1 MSGLAIAGWV
11 LLTCIII
18 GVIWLLTKKKG
29 TEGDSCEGTDK
40 HAVYKLNA
48 DLDCKM
54 DSCITGYSL
63 NDDSTLCELTKKEG
77 DSCEGTDKHAIYKLN
92 ADLDCKMDSCIT
104 GYTLND
110 DSTLCE
116 LNKNTSPIDGLKLI
130 TDDFTDSSKL
140 WPNISSELFKMYP
153 GKYMEA
159 TDSDAPEDGQIL
171 GMYITEDVFVVYR
184 RNDDSSLFKPI
195 WTFPNY
201 FKDSNK
207 GEWSLKIYRNDGKM
221 RLDGGPTGEGGP
233 TPDDEDGNLY
243 NGSQWQQNQS
253 GTEPFTLATS
263 GDCPYV
269 YMMDNDGVKNKL
281 IPADEYCK
289 NT

>member
-1 MSGLAIAGWV
+1 MCE
-11 LLTCIII
+11 LTK
-18 GVIWLLTKKKG
+18 KKKG
-29 TEGDSCEGTDK
+29 TEGDSCEGPDK
-40 HAVYKLNA
+40 HAVYKLDS
-48 DLDCKM
+48 DLKCAI
-54 DSCITGYSL
+54 DSCIKPYS
-63 NDDSTLCELTKKEG
+63 
-77 DSCEGTDKHAIYKLN
+77 
-92 ADLDCKMDSCIT
+92 
-104 GYTLND
+104 LND

-116 LNKNTSPIDGLKLI
+116 LNKNTSPIDDLMLI

-140 WPNISSELFKMYP
+140 WPSSSSELFKMNAPP
-153 GKYMEA
+153 GHPGQYMES
-159 TDSDAPEDGQIL
+159 TDSDAPKDGQII

-184 RNDDSSLFKPI
+184 RNDDSSVFKPI

-201 FKDSNK
+201 YKDSNK

-233 TPDDEDGNLY
+233 QPDDEDGNLF

-281 IPADEYCK
+281 IPADHYCK
-289 NT
+289 KNT